1 MPYIQRDPDGNIT
14 GAFGPQQHDGQE
26 FIGEDAAEYVA
37 WATPTPEP
45 TDADEVNR
53 RATDDPVLR
62 AIVAELA
69 EMAGIPAATM
79 LQRLQQRSS
88 D

>member
-1 MPYIQRDPDGNIT
+1 MPYIQRDEGGNIT
-14 GAFGPQQHDGQE
+14 GAFGPKQHDGQE

-37 WATPTPEP
+37 WATPTPDP
-45 TDADEVNR
+45 TDADEGNR
-53 RATDDPVLR
+53 RGSDDPALR

-79 LQRLQQRSS
+79 LRRIAEKV
-88 D
+88 

>member
-1 MPYIQRDPDGNIT
+1 MPYIQRDEGGNIT
-14 GAFGPQQHDGQE
+14 GAFGPKQHDGQE
-26 FIGEDAAEYVA
+26 FIAEDAAEYVA
-37 WATPTPEP
+37 WAAPAPEP

-53 RATDDPVLR
+53 RASDAPVLR

-79 LQRLQQRSS
+79 LGRLQQRAG